1 MLHFFDHFYMF
12 DKYAKKLRRTP
23 YGSKVVPGSARA
35 LASGALK
42 CKRGVEQYGSE
53 KVQICTLA
61 HSHFFCSVCGE
72 RQHVAQDA
80 PLLREKKARTTP
92 THLLHT

>member
-1 MLHFFDHFYMF
+1 MLHFFEHFYMF

-42 CKRGVEQYGSE
+42 CKRGMALERYNAPTGGTAPHGS
-53 KVQICTLA
+53 
-61 HSHFFCSVCGE
+61 
-72 RQHVAQDA
+72 
-80 PLLREKKARTTP
+80 
-92 THLLHT
+92 